1 MSVMDKRTQ
10 NGRHNGG
17 LKSPNSAADRL
28 LGALAIDA
36 GACDRTT
43 SAALRALAEEVLWLR
58 EEQSRLEQALAEA
71 ETLADHDAL
80 CPVYNRRAF
89 ERELTREIALAAR
102 HDTPLCVFYIDLDN
116 FKMVNDRFGHA
127 AGDEALR
134 QVCDIILSHVR
145 QTDIVGRL
153 GGDEFGVILTH
164 AELADS
170 QMKAERLTRRIDRIV
185 IDAADG
191 PAGEAVRLG
200 ASCGVLPWSGQLSAE
215 LLISEA
221 DEAMFRAKSARK
233 RGSD

>member
-1 MSVMDKRTQ
+1 MSVSPAD
-10 NGRHNGG
+10 G
-17 LKSPNSAADRL
+17 LLR
-28 LGALAIDA
+28 ALEIDPA
-36 GACDRTT
+36 TCDRTVG
-43 SAALRALAEEVLWLR
+43 AALRALAEEVLWLR
-58 EEQSRLEQALAEA
+58 EEQARLAQALAEA

-80 CPVYNRRAF
+80 CPVFNRRAF
-89 ERELTREIALAAR
+89 ERELTREIALAGR
-102 HDTPLCVFYIDLDN
+102 HGTPLCIFYIDLDN

-170 QMKAERLTRRIDRIV
+170 QMKADRMTQRIDRISV
-185 IDAADG
+185 TSDDADEG
-191 PAGEAVRLG
+191 DVVRLG
-200 ASCGVLPWSGQLSAE
+200 ASCGVLAWTGQPSAE
-215 LLISEA
+215 LLIGEA

-233 RGSD
+233 RGS